1 MFYNYYIAHHYTI
14 FQKCITLPNGILQN
28 VMLHF
33 YASFRRLFQES
44 TASMQGHFLKLRS
57 FRSTTASIKTLW
69 QTMLRSLEGECP
81 IMFKERATLVNGS
94 LQKVMLHYNSFSR
107 YIPVLEEC
115 CIDKKNVLVKV
126 MQCFFK
132 GTSHVC
138 HFPRILRP
146 WKSLAKYRCIYS
158 RMLVLNAVHLIS
170 QTNIHDFQKC
180 VTFHNGML
188 QKVMLR
194 YYMCVRIQHYFNNL
208 QKSAEST
215 QGLPKATF
223 VQSTTALSI
232 RKKLYN
238 LLINTEYIPH
248 NLMQYVRYSFKEYCI
263 NSRKFDR

>member
-1 MFYNYYIAHHYTI
+1 
-14 FQKCITLPNGILQN
+14 
-28 VMLHF
+28 
-33 YASFRRLFQES
+33 
-44 TASMQGHFLKLRS
+44 
-57 FRSTTASIKTLW
+57 
-69 QTMLRSLEGECP
+69 
-81 IMFKERATLVNGS
+81 
-94 LQKVMLHYNSFSR
+94 
-107 YIPVLEEC
+107 
-115 CIDKKNVLVKV
+115 

-208 QKSAEST
+208 QKSAAST

-238 LLINTEYIPH
+238 LLINTEYLITLCNMSGTLSKSTASIQE
-248 NLMQYVRYSFKEYCI
+248 NLTGKTLSKYDYCI
-263 NSRKFDR
+263 YWRILLRRNSTLFYKMPPKFIHVSDTFQKSTASIQGRSLKLRLFLSTTASIEAFYHKAMLRSQRNTPPFPKV